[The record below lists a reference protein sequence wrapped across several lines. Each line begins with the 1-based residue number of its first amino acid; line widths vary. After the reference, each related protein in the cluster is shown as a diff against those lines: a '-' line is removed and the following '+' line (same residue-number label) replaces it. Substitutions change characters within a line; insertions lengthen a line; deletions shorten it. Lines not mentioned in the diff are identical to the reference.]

1 MINNSMPDKKKPE
14 VPMIPLDL
22 YTKLEQKYNFLLEQ
36 FTTLGADLITFA
48 KVNRIVKENVGRN
61 KG

>member
-1 MINNSMPDKKKPE
+1 MIIMPDKKKPE

-48 KVNRIVKENVGRN
+48 KTNRIVRENVG
-61 KG
+61 KK

>member
-1 MINNSMPDKKKPE
+1 MPKEKKPE

-22 YTKLEQKYNFLLEQ
+22 YTKLEVKYNFLLDQ

-48 KVNRIVKENVGRN
+48 KSNRIVRDNARRG
-61 KG
+61 

>member
-1 MINNSMPDKKKPE
+1 MPKEKKTE

-22 YTKLEQKYNFLLEQ
+22 YTKLEVKYNFLLEQ

-48 KVNRIVKENVGRN
+48 KVNRLVRENAR
-61 KG
+61 K

>member
-1 MINNSMPDKKKPE
+1 MINNGMVDKKKEE

-48 KVNRIVKENVGRN
+48 KVNRIVKENVGR

>member
-1 MINNSMPDKKKPE
+1 MVIKKKEE

-22 YTKLEQKYNFLLEQ
+22 YTKLQQKYNFLLEQ

-48 KVNRIVKENVGRN
+48 KVNRVVKENVGR

>member
-1 MINNSMPDKKKPE
+1 MINESMPDKKKPE

-22 YTKLEQKYNFLLEQ
+22 YTKLEVKYNFLLEQ
-36 FTTLGADLITFA
+36 FMTLGADLITFA
-48 KVNRIVKENVGRN
+48 KVNRIVKENVGR

>member
-1 MINNSMPDKKKPE
+1 MADKKKEE

-48 KVNRIVKENVGRN
+48 KTNRISRENVG
-61 KG
+61 KK